1 MALRDLMIKDVTSLP
16 PTASVIDAAKF
27 MADMNVGS
35 VIVMKDNSP
44 SGFLTDRDIVTK
56 VLAQGKDPK
65 TTKISEIM
73 VAPVVTVSEDKGIF
87 DIIRLMS
94 TNGIR
99 RVPVV
104 DSNGKLV
111 GFIALDD
118 VLVLLGQEMQNIAM
132 ALKAELGISQEGLA

>member
-16 PTASVIDAAKF
+16 PTASVLDAAKF

-35 VIVMKDNSP
+35 VIVMKDNRP

-73 VAPVVTVSEDKGIF
+73 VTTVVTISEDKGIF
-87 DIIRLMS
+87 DVTKLMS
-94 TNGIR
+94 ARGIR

-104 DSNGKLV
+104 DSSGKLV
-111 GFIALDD
+111 GVIALDD
-118 VLVLLGQEMQNIAM
+118 VLVLLGKEMQNIAE
-132 ALKAELGISQEGLA
+132 ALRTELGMKD

>member
-16 PTASVIDAAKF
+16 PTASVLDAAKF

-73 VAPVVTVSEDKGIF
+73 VTTVVTISEDKGIF
-87 DIIRLMS
+87 DVTKLMS
-94 TNGIR
+94 ARGIR

-104 DSNGKLV
+104 DSIGKLV
-111 GFIALDD
+111 GVIALDD
-118 VLVLLGQEMQNIAM
+118 VLILLGKEMQNIAA
-132 ALKAELGISQEGLA
+132 ALRTELGMKD

>member
-16 PTASVIDAAKF
+16 PTASVLDAAKF

-56 VLAQGKDPK
+56 VLVQGKDPK

-73 VAPVVTVSEDKGIF
+73 VTTVVTISEDKGIF
-87 DIIRLMS
+87 DVTKLMS
-94 TNGIR
+94 ERGIR

-104 DSNGKLV
+104 ASSGKLV
-111 GFIALDD
+111 GVIALDD
-118 VLVLLGQEMQNIAM
+118 VLVLLGKEMQNIAA
-132 ALKAELGISQEGLA
+132 ALRTELGVKD

>member
-16 PTASVIDAAKF
+16 PTASVLDAAKF

-73 VAPVVTVSEDKGIF
+73 VTTVVTISEDKGIF
-87 DIIRLMS
+87 DVTKLMS
-94 TNGIR
+94 AHGIR

-104 DSNGKLV
+104 DSIGKLV
-111 GFIALDD
+111 GVIALDD
-118 VLVLLGQEMQNIAM
+118 VLVLLGKEMQNIAA
-132 ALKAELGISQEGLA
+132 ALRTELGMKD

>member
-16 PTASVIDAAKF
+16 PTASVVDAAKF

-44 SGFLTDRDIVTK
+44 AGFLTDRDIVTK

-73 VAPVVTVSEDKGIF
+73 VAPVVTISEDKGIF
-87 DIIRLMS
+87 DVIRLMS

-132 ALKAELGISQEGLA
+132 ALKAELGIFQEGLS

>member
-16 PTASVIDAAKF
+16 PAASVSDAAKF

-73 VAPVVTVSEDKGIF
+73 ATTVVTISEDKGIF
-87 DIIRLMS
+87 DVTKLMS
-94 TNGIR
+94 THGIR

-104 DSNGKLV
+104 DSGGKLV
-111 GFIALDD
+111 GVIALDD
-118 VLVLLGQEMQNIAM
+118 VLVLLGKEMQNIAA
-132 ALKAELGISQEGLA
+132 ALRNELGMKD